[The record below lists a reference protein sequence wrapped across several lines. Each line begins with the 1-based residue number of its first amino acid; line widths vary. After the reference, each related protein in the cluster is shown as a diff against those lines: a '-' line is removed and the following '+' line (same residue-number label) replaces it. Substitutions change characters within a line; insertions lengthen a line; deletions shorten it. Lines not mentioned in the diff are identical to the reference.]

1 MIDKRVIIIELPLH
15 LYIKKRAIS
24 ISLNN
29 FLGKNPQ
36 WIGRMKKKYTEE
48 TIMPRLY
55 QHRKLLKSGAFK
67 RFRST
72 YQITLKSNKIKD
84 PSNFI
89 AMIEKFYLDA
99 LVKTGYLED
108 DSFKNDYKKIVLE
121 TLINKSRIS
130 DTVKIIVEEI

>member
-1 MIDKRVIIIELPLH
+1 
-15 LYIKKRAIS
+15 
-24 ISLNN
+24 
-29 FLGKNPQ
+29 
-36 WIGRMKKKYTEE
+36 MKKKYTEE